1 MAKTKND
8 MIKLKDF
15 QDLMEHIYSAKE
27 TLIHGDVKDSPH
39 VTLFKEEDQF
49 LPRPKKIEE
58 IKFDAVNHNVKGIF
72 LTFGGWQSAAEMLAM
87 AAEFENFDTI
97 VIDFPLRYIP
107 PAVYSWAN
115 LVISLK
121 KVGNGDYT
129 KYLVENSKSPGKL
142 FEPFFIME

>member
-1 MAKTKND
+1 MAKKKKD
-8 MIKLKDF
+8 IIQIKDLQDF
-15 QDLMEHIYSAKE
+15 MQHVYSANK
-27 TLIHGDVKDSPH
+27 TVIHGDVKDSPH
-39 VTLFKEEDQF
+39 VTLFNEEEQF
-49 LPRPKKIEE
+49 LPRSKNIEE

-72 LTFGGWQSAAEMLAM
+72 LTLGGWQSAAEMIVI

-107 PAVYSWAN
+107 PAVYSWAD

-121 KVGNGDYT
+121 KVENGTDG
-129 KYLVENSKSPGKL
+129 KYLVDNSKSPGKL